1 MDDRHSN
8 RRPTRW
14 ILQSSLRLE
23 RVRLAVIGLIMVLNA
38 VGNVIGYRD
47 TYPDESSRQQ
57 FAAAF
62 QGNLAL
68 RLFYGIPRDLAS
80 VGGYVEFRVVGI
92 MAVLAAAWAVF
103 AAARALRGEE
113 DAGRW
118 ELVLCGAVT
127 RPGATAVVLA
137 ALLLECGALWLATT
151 ASLWI
156 VGTVPG
162 DLTTGQAMLVAAAVV
177 LPGVLFVALGALAC
191 QVAGSHRG
199 AQAIGGALIAV
210 ALLLR
215 IAADLAVGRRL
226 ATLADSVRLGRA
238 APPRDRRTTVGD
250 AVVRGRGAGGRRCGG
265 VDRRTPRPGCEPRSA
280 PRRAAVARPPAR
292 LDQPAGD
299 SHRAPDSVVWVVAAG
314 TFAAILG
321 AFAKSIADQASKI
334 HLHAFTQVTTASGYL
349 ALSFVLFTLA
359 VSLFATSHISAIR
372 DDESSGRLET
382 LFALPI
388 ARRAWFA
395 GRLAVAAGSS
405 VALALMVGVL
415 AWAGAASQNSGVS
428 LGSLVEAGANCVP
441 AALCFL
447 GLGALLFATFPR
459 LSGGGALALV
469 GIAFLWEL
477 LGALVSAPAWLLCA
491 FAVPPRGRSAAVC
504 IRRTG
509 RVGHGRGGGGRRGR
523 SGRGLHP
530 PGSPVRMSD
539 VMQAMVLTEPGKLE
553 LQTVEAPVAGEGEI
567 VIEVSACGVCRTDL
581 QIFKGDIPLRKAPL
595 ILGHQ
600 IVGRVVGSG
609 ERVGLAWLWGACG
622 RCKQCLA
629 GLENLCEFAEFTGW
643 TVDGGYAQRVVARED
658 FVYPLPDGVDDID
671 AAPLLCAGIIGYRAL
686 RLSGITPG
694 GVLGLFGFGS
704 SAHLAIQVA
713 RHWGCEVAVFCH
725 LDRERELAA
734 ALGAAWVGGYDD
746 PPPAPLDAAVT
757 FAPVGS
763 VVVSALRA
771 TGPGGTVAINA
782 IHLDRVPEFSYDLL
796 WRERSLRSV
805 ANFTREDARAFL
817 DLAVEIPIRPETTV
831 FDLADGGD
839 ALRMLDAGEIRG
851 SAVLRIPSP

>member
-1 MDDRHSN
+1 MDERHSN

-47 TYPDESSRQQ
+47 TYPDEASRQQ

-127 RPGATAVVLA
+127 RSGATAVVLA
-137 ALLLECGALWLATT
+137 ALLLECGALWLAST

-162 DLTTGQAMLVAAAVV
+162 DLTTGQAMLIAAAVV

-215 IAADLAVGRRL
+215 IAADLASGAGWLRWLTPFGWAEQLHPVTGSRPWVMLLFVVGALVAGGAAVLIAARRDLGASLSPRHVVPRSRDRLLGSTSRL
-226 ATLADSVRLGRA
+226 AVRTELPTL
-238 APPRDRRTTVGD
+238 
-250 AVVRGRGAGGRRCGG
+250 
-265 VDRRTPRPGCEPRSA
+265 
-280 PRRAAVARPPAR
+280 
-292 LDQPAGD
+292 
-299 SHRAPDSVVWVVAAG
+299 VVWVVAAG

-388 ARRAWFA
+388 ARRSWLV
-395 GRLAVAAGSS
+395 GRLAVATGSS

-477 LGALVSAPAWLLCA
+477 LGALVSAPSWLLA
-491 FAVPPRGRSAAVC
+491 LSPFHHVAAVPQSAFDAAGRAGHDRGRA
-504 IRRTG
+504 
-509 RVGHGRGGGGRRGR
+509 GRRGG
-523 SGRGLHP
+523 SGGGLHP

-539 VMQAMVLTEPGKLE
+539 VMQAMVLSEPGKLE
-553 LQTVEAPVAGEGEI
+553 LQTVDAPVAGEGEI

-595 ILGHQ
+595 IPGHQ
-600 IVGRVVGSG
+600 IVGRIVGSG
-609 ERVGLAWLWGACG
+609 ERVGLAWLWGSLWSLQAVSRGAGEPLRVCG
-622 RCKQCLA
+622 VH
-629 GLENLCEFAEFTGW
+629 G
-643 TVDGGYAQRVVARED
+643 VDGGRGLRRSGWSPARTSST
-658 FVYPLPDGVDDID
+658 PCPT
-671 AAPLLCAGIIGYRAL
+671 ASTTSTRRHCCARAS
-686 RLSGITPG
+686 SGIG
-694 GVLGLFGFGS
+694 
-704 SAHLAIQVA
+704 
-713 RHWGCEVAVFCH
+713 
-725 LDRERELAA
+725 
-734 ALGAAWVGGYDD
+734 
-746 PPPAPLDAAVT
+746 
-757 FAPVGS
+757 
-763 VVVSALRA
+763 
-771 TGPGGTVAINA
+771 
-782 IHLDRVPEFSYDLL
+782 
-796 WRERSLRSV
+796 RSV
-805 ANFTREDARAFL
+805 
-817 DLAVEIPIRPETTV
+817 
-831 FDLADGGD
+831 
-839 ALRMLDAGEIRG
+839 
-851 SAVLRIPSP
+851 

>member
-8 RRPTRW
+8 RPTRW

-23 RVRLAVIGLIMVLNA
+23 RVRLAVIGLILVLNA

-47 TYPDESSRQQ
+47 TYPDEASRRQ

-80 VGGYVEFRVVGI
+80 VGGYVEFRVVGM

-118 ELVLCGAVT
+118 ELVLSGAVT
-127 RPGATAVVLA
+127 RSDATAVVLA

-156 VGTVPG
+156 VATIPG
-162 DLTTGQAMLVAAAVV
+162 DLTTGQAMLIAAAVV

-215 IAADLAVGRRL
+215 IAADLASGAGWLRWLTPFGWAEQLHPVTGARPWVMLLFVVGALAAGGAAVLLAARRDLGASLAPRHAAPRSRDRLLGSTSRL
-226 ATLADSVRLGRA
+226 AVRTELPTLL
-238 APPRDRRTTVGD
+238 
-250 AVVRGRGAGGRRCGG
+250 
-265 VDRRTPRPGCEPRSA
+265 
-280 PRRAAVARPPAR
+280 
-292 LDQPAGD
+292 
-299 SHRAPDSVVWVVAAG
+299 VWVVAAG

-388 ARRAWFA
+388 ARRSWLA

-405 VALALMVGVL
+405 VALALMIGVL
-415 AWAGAASQNSGVS
+415 AWAGAASQSSGVS

-477 LGALVSAPAWLLCA
+477 LGALVSAPSWLLA
-491 FAVPPRGRSAAVC
+491 LSPFHHVAAVPQSAF
-504 IRRTG
+504 
-509 RVGHGRGGGGRRGR
+509 
-523 SGRGLHP
+523 
-530 PGSPVRMSD
+530 D
-539 VMQAMVLTEPGKLE
+539 VQ
-553 LQTVEAPVAGEGEI
+553 
-567 VIEVSACGVCRTDL
+567 
-581 QIFKGDIPLRKAPL
+581 
-595 ILGHQ
+595 
-600 IVGRVVGSG
+600 
-609 ERVGLAWLWGACG
+609 GA
-622 RCKQCLA
+622 L
-629 GLENLCEFAEFTGW
+629 
-643 TVDGGYAQRVVARED
+643 VMIVVA
-658 FVYPLPDGVDDID
+658 
-671 AAPLLCAGIIGYRAL
+671 
-686 RLSGITPG
+686 
-694 GVLGLFGFGS
+694 
-704 SAHLAIQVA
+704 
-713 RHWGCEVAVFCH
+713 
-725 LDRERELAA
+725 LAA
-734 ALGAAWVGGYDD
+734 AV
-746 PPPAPLDAAVT
+746 AAVEV
-757 FAPVGS
+757 FI
-763 VVVSALRA
+763 R
-771 TGPGGTVAINA
+771 
-782 IHLDRVPEFSYDLL
+782 RDLQ
-796 WRERSLRSV
+796 S
-805 ANFTREDARAFL
+805 
-817 DLAVEIPIRPETTV
+817 
-831 FDLADGGD
+831 G
-839 ALRMLDAGEIRG
+839 
-851 SAVLRIPSP
+851 

>member
-1 MDDRHSN
+1 
-8 RRPTRW
+8 
-14 ILQSSLRLE
+14 LE

-47 TYPDESSRQQ
+47 TYPDEASRQQ

-80 VGGYVEFRVVGI
+80 VGGYAEFRVVGM

-113 DAGRW
+113 DAGRL

-127 RPGATAVVLA
+127 RSGATAVVVA

-162 DLTTGQAMLVAAAVV
+162 DLTTGQAMLIAAAVV

-215 IAADLAVGRRL
+215 IAADLASGAGWLRWLTPFGWAEQLQPVTGARPWVMLLFVAGALVAGGAAVLIAARRDLGASLSPRHVVPRSRDRLLGSTSRL
-226 ATLADSVRLGRA
+226 AVRTELPTL
-238 APPRDRRTTVGD
+238 
-250 AVVRGRGAGGRRCGG
+250 
-265 VDRRTPRPGCEPRSA
+265 
-280 PRRAAVARPPAR
+280 
-292 LDQPAGD
+292 
-299 SHRAPDSVVWVVAAG
+299 VVWVVAAG

-321 AFAKSIADQASKI
+321 AFAKSIADQASKV

-388 ARRAWFA
+388 ARRSWLV
-395 GRLAVAAGSS
+395 GRLAVATGSS

-428 LGSLVEAGANCVP
+428 VGSLVEAGANCVP

-477 LGALVSAPAWLLCA
+477 LGALVSAPTWLLA
-491 FAVPPRGRSAAVC
+491 LSPFHHVAAVPQSAFDAQ
-504 IRRTG
+504 G
-509 RVGHGRGGGGRRGR
+509 A
-523 SGRGLHP
+523 L
-530 PGSPVRMSD
+530 
-539 VMQAMVLTEPGKLE
+539 VM
-553 LQTVEAPVAGEGEI
+553 I
-567 VIEVSACGVCRTDL
+567 
-581 QIFKGDIPLRKAPL
+581 
-595 ILGHQ
+595 
-600 IVGRVVGSG
+600 
-609 ERVGLAWLWGACG
+609 
-622 RCKQCLA
+622 
-629 GLENLCEFAEFTGW
+629 
-643 TVDGGYAQRVVARED
+643 VVA
-658 FVYPLPDGVDDID
+658 
-671 AAPLLCAGIIGYRAL
+671 
-686 RLSGITPG
+686 
-694 GVLGLFGFGS
+694 
-704 SAHLAIQVA
+704 
-713 RHWGCEVAVFCH
+713 
-725 LDRERELAA
+725 LAA
-734 ALGAAWVGGYDD
+734 AV
-746 PPPAPLDAAVT
+746 AAVEV
-757 FAPVGS
+757 FI
-763 VVVSALRA
+763 R
-771 TGPGGTVAINA
+771 
-782 IHLDRVPEFSYDLL
+782 RDLQ
-796 WRERSLRSV
+796 S
-805 ANFTREDARAFL
+805 
-817 DLAVEIPIRPETTV
+817 
-831 FDLADGGD
+831 G
-839 ALRMLDAGEIRG
+839 
-851 SAVLRIPSP
+851 

>member
-151 ASLWI
+151 ASLLI
-156 VGTVPG
+156 VATVPG

-199 AQAIGGALIAV
+199 AQAIGGALIAI

-215 IAADLAVGRRL
+215 IAADLASGAGWLRWLTPFGWAEQLHPVTGARPWVMLLFVIGALVAGGAAVLIAARRDLGASLSPRHVLPRSRDRLLGSTSRL
-226 ATLADSVRLGRA
+226 AVRTELPTL
-238 APPRDRRTTVGD
+238 
-250 AVVRGRGAGGRRCGG
+250 
-265 VDRRTPRPGCEPRSA
+265 
-280 PRRAAVARPPAR
+280 
-292 LDQPAGD
+292 
-299 SHRAPDSVVWVVAAG
+299 VVWVVAAG

-388 ARRAWFA
+388 ARRSWLV
-395 GRLAVAAGSS
+395 GRLAVATGSS

-477 LGALVSAPAWLLCA
+477 LGALVSAPPWLLA
-491 FAVPPRGRSAAVC
+491 LSPFHHVAAVPQSAFNLQGA
-504 IRRTG
+504 
-509 RVGHGRGGGGRRGR
+509 
-523 SGRGLHP
+523 L
-530 PGSPVRMSD
+530 
-539 VMQAMVLTEPGKLE
+539 VM
-553 LQTVEAPVAGEGEI
+553 I
-567 VIEVSACGVCRTDL
+567 
-581 QIFKGDIPLRKAPL
+581 
-595 ILGHQ
+595 
-600 IVGRVVGSG
+600 
-609 ERVGLAWLWGACG
+609 
-622 RCKQCLA
+622 
-629 GLENLCEFAEFTGW
+629 
-643 TVDGGYAQRVVARED
+643 VVA
-658 FVYPLPDGVDDID
+658 
-671 AAPLLCAGIIGYRAL
+671 
-686 RLSGITPG
+686 
-694 GVLGLFGFGS
+694 
-704 SAHLAIQVA
+704 
-713 RHWGCEVAVFCH
+713 
-725 LDRERELAA
+725 LAA
-734 ALGAAWVGGYDD
+734 AV
-746 PPPAPLDAAVT
+746 AAVEV
-757 FAPVGS
+757 FI
-763 VVVSALRA
+763 R
-771 TGPGGTVAINA
+771 
-782 IHLDRVPEFSYDLL
+782 RDLQ
-796 WRERSLRSV
+796 S
-805 ANFTREDARAFL
+805 
-817 DLAVEIPIRPETTV
+817 
-831 FDLADGGD
+831 G
-839 ALRMLDAGEIRG
+839 
-851 SAVLRIPSP
+851 

>member
-118 ELVLCGAVT
+118 ELVLCGAVHALGCD
-127 RPGATAVVLA
+127 RGGAG
-137 ALLLECGALWLATT
+137 GAPAGVRSPV
-151 ASLWI
+151 AGDRG
-156 VGTVPG
+156 VAMDRRDRPG

-215 IAADLAVGRRL
+215 IAADLA
-226 ATLADSVRLGRA
+226 S
-238 APPRDRRTTVGD
+238 
-250 AVVRGRGAGGRRCGG
+250 GAGWLRWLTPFGWAEQLHPVTGARTWVMLLFVVGALVAGGAAVLIAARR
-265 VDRRTPRPGCEPRSA
+265 DLDASLAPRHAEPRS
-280 PRRAAVARPPAR
+280 RDRLLGSTSRLAVRTELPT
-292 LDQPAGD
+292 L
-299 SHRAPDSVVWVVAAG
+299 VVWVVAAG

-388 ARRAWFA
+388 ARRSWLV
-395 GRLAVAAGSS
+395 GRLAVATGSS

-477 LGALVSAPAWLLCA
+477 LGALVSAPPWLLA
-491 FAVPPRGRSAAVC
+491 LSPFHHVAAVPQSAFD
-504 IRRTG
+504 I
-509 RVGHGRGGGGRRGR
+509 
-523 SGRGLHP
+523 
-530 PGSPVRMSD
+530 
-539 VMQAMVLTEPGKLE
+539 
-553 LQTVEAPVAGEGEI
+553 
-567 VIEVSACGVCRTDL
+567 CR
-581 QIFKGDIPLRKAPL
+581 
-595 ILGHQ
+595 
-600 IVGRVVGSG
+600 
-609 ERVGLAWLWGACG
+609 
-622 RCKQCLA
+622 
-629 GLENLCEFAEFTGW
+629 
-643 TVDGGYAQRVVARED
+643 ARW
-658 FVYPLPDGVDDID
+658 
-671 AAPLLCAGIIGYRAL
+671 
-686 RLSGITPG
+686 S
-694 GVLGLFGFGS
+694 
-704 SAHLAIQVA
+704 
-713 RHWGCEVAVFCH
+713 
-725 LDRERELAA
+725 
-734 ALGAAWVGGYDD
+734 
-746 PPPAPLDAAVT
+746 
-757 FAPVGS
+757 
-763 VVVSALRA
+763 
-771 TGPGGTVAINA
+771 
-782 IHLDRVPEFSYDLL
+782 
-796 WRERSLRSV
+796 
-805 ANFTREDARAFL
+805 
-817 DLAVEIPIRPETTV
+817 
-831 FDLADGGD
+831 
-839 ALRMLDAGEIRG
+839 
-851 SAVLRIPSP
+851 